1 MWTSFLG
8 TGGKLARVLGFGV
21 INSLLQ
27 LVLHI
32 QLLPHHQ
39 LVVPWP
45 GFALPACL
53 EEVIIGCMAVPGG
66 VLLPKDRLLVE
77 CHGLLMSLAQV
88 ASVGVEVD
96 VPSWSGSTNVGARVD
111 HVHQACVVLVHCMLE
126 QSVVCVC
133 TVKTS
138 EFPTFNSDGFLK
150 PMEPGSR
157 AVNLGTFSPVSSWNF
172 LHMLEPT

>member
-8 TGGKLARVLGFGV
+8 AGGKLARVLGFGV
-21 INSLLQ
+21 INSFLQ

-45 GFALPACL
+45 GSALPACL

-66 VLLPKDRLLVE
+66 VLLSKDRLLVE

-96 VPSWSGSTNVGARVD
+96 VPSWSGGPDVGAGVD
-111 HVHQACVVLVHCMLE
+111 HLHQARIVLVHRVLQ
-126 QSVVCVC
+126 QSVVYVQC
-133 TVKTS
+133 K
-138 EFPTFNSDGFLK
+138 L
-150 PMEPGSR
+150 
-157 AVNLGTFSPVSSWNF
+157 LNF
-172 LHMLEPT
+172 LPSTLVVF

>member
-8 TGGKLARVLGFGV
+8 AGGKLARVLGFGV

-66 VLLPKDRLLVE
+66 VLLAQNCLLVE
-77 CHGLLMSLAQV
+77 RHGLVMSLAQV
-88 ASVGVEVD
+88 TSVGVEVD
-96 VPSWSGSTNVGARVD
+96 VPSWSGGARGGARVD
-111 HVHQACVVLVHCMLE
+111 HVHQACIVLVHRVLQ
-126 QSVVCVC
+126 QSVVYVQC
-133 TVKTS
+133 K
-138 EFPTFNSDGFLK
+138 L
-150 PMEPGSR
+150 
-157 AVNLGTFSPVSSWNF
+157 LNF
-172 LHMLEPT
+172 LPSTLVVF